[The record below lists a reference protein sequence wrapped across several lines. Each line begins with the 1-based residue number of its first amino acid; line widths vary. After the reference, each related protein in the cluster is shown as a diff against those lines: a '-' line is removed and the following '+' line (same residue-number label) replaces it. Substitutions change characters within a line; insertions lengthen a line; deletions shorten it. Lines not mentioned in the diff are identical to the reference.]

1 MKSRKLNHSLS
12 LCQSSARRNS
22 TTCDS
27 IRRQAIWFF
36 AAIAITIAASSIVL
50 EVSSFS
56 PSLLP
61 FPVLQQQQHL
71 PLHKRLPHRH
81 NNNDNF
87 HRPFSGGRQDT
98 HPTTAIVL
106 RSQQMFSVKPSPVLL
121 HSFFQDKND
130 LATDTNGID
139 NDDDDNLFVHD
150 PRDQWYTSSMTITM
164 ISTQSAFI
172 PIGLVLA
179 TVVGI
184 DLHFLQLRNYDST
197 LWLFGILSTI
207 PLVIFAI
214 VLDVIEDRVPALQE
228 VSEATLR
235 SVYNLLG
242 GSFKPLLAIVTAV
255 TLGTVAGVGEEIL
268 FRGILQETIYQQ
280 HWISNYNTIVS
291 IVLSSIIFG
300 LFHAVT
306 PMYVVLATIAS
317 MYFGTLYTFFD
328 GDLTIPVLCHSIYDI
343 GALMYAHYT
352 VSKLSSTKLQQ
363 LIIGEDTSSLA

>member
-12 LCQSSARRNS
+12 LRQSCTRRTS
-22 TTCDS
+22 TACYA
-27 IRRQAIWFF
+27 IQWQAIWFF
-36 AAIAITIAASSIVL
+36 AAIATTIAACSIIL

-56 PSLLP
+56 LSSLS
-61 FPVLQQQQHL
+61 FPDMQQQQQL
-71 PLHKRLPHRH
+71 PLHKRLPHRL
-81 NNNDNF
+81 NNNDKF
-87 HRPFSGGRQDT
+87 QRSCGTGRQDL
-98 HPTTAIVL
+98 HPTTEIVL
-106 RSQQMFSVKPSPVLL
+106 RSQPMFSVKPSLVLL

-130 LATDTNGID
+130 LTTSDTN
-139 NDDDDNLFVHD
+139 DDEDDNLFVND
-150 PRDQWYTSSMTITM
+150 PRDQWYTSSMTTSM
-164 ISTQSAFI
+164 ISAQAAFI
-172 PIGLVLA
+172 PIGVILA

-184 DLHFLQLRNYDST
+184 DLHFLQLRDYDST
-197 LWLFGILSTI
+197 LWLSGVISII

-214 VLDVIEDRVPALQE
+214 VLDAIEDRVPALQE

-255 TLGTVAGVGEEIL
+255 VLGTVAGVGEEIL

-317 MYFGTLYTFFD
+317 MYFGTLYTLFD

-352 VSKLSSTKLQQ
+352 VSKLSFTKLQQ
-363 LIIGEDTSSLA
+363 LIMGDDTSSLA